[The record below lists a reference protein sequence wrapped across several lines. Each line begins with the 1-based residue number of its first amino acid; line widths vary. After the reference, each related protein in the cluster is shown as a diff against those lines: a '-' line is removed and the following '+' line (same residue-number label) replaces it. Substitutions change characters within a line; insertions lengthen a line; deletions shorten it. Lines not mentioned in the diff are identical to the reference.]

1 MVTQEEK
8 ASLVAIATKY
18 KEFESQLE
26 NIEKA
31 QEFLKEQ
38 FQIVLKTIDE
48 TKAEEALLMQTLE
61 EKYEKKFTVNEL
73 IEIVHG

>member
-8 ASLVAIATKY
+8 ENLVSIASKY
-18 KEFESQLE
+18 KEYESQLE

-38 FQIVLKTIDE
+38 FQTVLAMINSTKE
-48 TKAEEALLMQTLE
+48 TEAQLLKSLE
-61 EKYEKKFTVNEL
+61 EKYDKKFTVNEL
-73 IEIVHG
+73 IEIVHR

>member
-8 ASLVAIATKY
+8 ENLVSIASKY
-18 KEFESQLE
+18 KEYESQLE

-38 FQIVLKTIDE
+38 FQTVLAMINS
-48 TKAEEALLMQTLE
+48 TKEYEAQLLASLE